1 MKKKTETF
9 SEERN
14 KWGRKELLAKTTKTK
29 VKLIIF
35 QRVFVHRKL
44 TVVKIAHGVGAFCRS
59 SGIAP
64 IVE

>member
-9 SEERN
+9 SEER
-14 KWGRKELLAKTTKTK
+14 KQIGKEGAASETTKTK

-44 TVVKIAHGVGAFCRS
+44 TVVKIAHGVGAFFRS